1 MPKVTI
7 LAATKDHT
15 FADYSAEQWLGN
27 PAPTYLQA
35 RGKSENVTIRFA
47 TGGTPESP
55 TSFTNPVNLGTSWSN
70 VPAAYVQAAIN
81 AGLKYNGTECIAV
94 EVSYNSDPQFEVK
107 IGDNAED
114 NGFELP
120 S

>member
-1 MPKVTI
+1 MPK
-7 LAATKDHT
+7 ATLLVAVKDHT
-15 FADYSAEQWLGN
+15 FADYSAEEWLGN
-27 PAPTYLQA
+27 PVPSFLLA
-35 RGKSENVTIRFA
+35 RGKSESVTIRFA

-81 AGLKYNGTECIAV
+81 AGLKYGGTECIAV
-94 EVSYNSDPQFEVK
+94 EVSFNSDSQFEVK

-114 NGFELP
+114 NAFEI
-120 S
+120 